1 MSKSREP
8 RRAQKAAPV
17 PLAYESQS
25 LTSFSSL
32 GLAEPIVRALTEAN
46 HVTPT
51 PIQAEA
57 IPQVLNGRDLIGIA
71 QTGTGKTAA
80 FALPILDRLVRHPRR
95 PDPKSVRAL
104 VLSPTRE
111 LSGQIVDNFEK
122 FGRHARISVTLAIG
136 GVPMGRQIR
145 ALARGVDVLV
155 ATPGRLMDL
164 VENHAVKLDQVEMFV
179 LDEADQMLDMGFV
192 HAIRAVVRR
201 LPHKRHSLFF
211 SATMPPAIADLA
223 GGMLHD
229 PVRVAVTPV
238 AKTADRVEQRVIHV
252 DKPNK
257 GQLLAEVLSTEEID
271 RALVFARTKHGA
283 DKVVRVLAKCGI
295 AAEAIHGNKSQ
306 NQRDRVLLAFREGK
320 IRTLIATDI
329 AARGIDVTGV
339 SHVINYDLPNVP
351 ESYVHRIGRTARAG
365 REGIAISFCDHEER
379 AYLKS
384 IERLIKLQIPA
395 TDRRG
400 AGMRFDIPA
409 APPIELEE
417 RDETAER
424 NDFIG
429 GRGGR
434 PGQRG
439 PQRARGPRPEGGR
452 GQGQRSEG
460 REQREPRG
468 ERPAGEGRP
477 ARAAQPRAERTADG
491 HRNGQGAGN
500 GAGRRDGQNRSGEG
514 RGARPQGEGR
524 GGERGGDRG
533 GERGA
538 RPGAELGGLGFM
550 KAASNRSERPAGR
563 PAGAKRPVN

>member
-1 MSKSREP
+1 M
-8 RRAQKAAPV
+8 
-17 PLAYESQS
+17 
-25 LTSFSSL
+25 TSFSSL

-211 SATMPPAIADLA
+211 SATMPPAIAELA

-400 AGMRFDIPA
+400 AGMRFAIPA

-460 REQREPRG
+460 QRAEGREPRG

-477 ARAAQPRAERTADG
+477 ARAAQPRAERAADG
-491 HRNGQGAGN
+491 HREGHRQGQGAGN

-524 GGERGGDRG
+524 GGERAGDRG
-533 GERGA
+533 S

-550 KAASNRSERPAGR
+550 KAASNRGERPAGR

>member
-1 MSKSREP
+1 M
-8 RRAQKAAPV
+8 
-17 PLAYESQS
+17 
-25 LTSFSSL
+25 TSFSAL
-32 GLAEPIVRALTEAN
+32 GLAEPIVRALTEAQ

-57 IPQVLNGRDLIGIA
+57 IPQVLSGRDLIGIA

-111 LSGQIVDNFEK
+111 LSGQIVDNFVK
-122 FGRHARISVTLAIG
+122 FGRHANISCTLAIG

-145 ALARGVDVLV
+145 ALSRGIDVLV
-155 ATPGRLMDL
+155 ATPGRLLDL
-164 VENHAVKLDQVEMFV
+164 VENHAVKLDQVEVLV

-192 HAIRAVVRR
+192 HAIRAIVRR

-211 SATMPPAIADLA
+211 SATMPPAIAELA
-223 GGMLHD
+223 GSMLHD

-252 DKPNK
+252 DKANK

-283 DKVVRVLAKCGI
+283 DKVVRVLAKAGI

-306 NQRDRVLLAFREGK
+306 NQRDRVLLSFREGK

-379 AYLKS
+379 AFLRS
-384 IERLIKLQIPA
+384 IEKLIKLQIPA
-395 TDRRG
+395 SDRRG
-400 AGMRFDIPA
+400 AGMRFNVPD
-409 APPIELEE
+409 APPIELDE

-424 NDFIG
+424 NDYV
-429 GRGGR
+429 GRGRQPSRG
-434 PGQRG
+434 GQR
-439 PQRARGPRPEGGR
+439 QRSGE
-452 GQGQRSEG
+452 QRSEG
-460 REQREPRG
+460 RGRKPS
-468 ERPAGEGRP
+468 GEGRS
-477 ARAAQPRAERTADG
+477 AD
-491 HRNGQGAGN
+491 A
-500 GAGRRDGQNRSGEG
+500 RSGEG
-514 RGARPQGEGR
+514 RGEARPGGRTQQPRGEGR
-524 GGERGGDRG
+524 TGEGRHGEGRHGEGRHAGGRSEGRPEGAGGHRSAGHGAGQRAERPQRSERSQGAS
-533 GERGA
+533 GEI
-538 RPGAELGGLGFM
+538 GGLGFM
-550 KAASNRSERPAGR
+550 KAVPNRGDAGAGR
-563 PAGAKRPVN
+563 PAGAKRPVR